1 MRGEKTDTPSTP
13 LYVPGSPP
21 HARGKGRSY
30 HSHPCCTGIT
40 PACAG
45 KSGKTAQNR
54 LDARDHPRMRGEK
67 ALRAYLRASVAGS
80 PPHARGKGRRTSP
93 PSPRRRITPACA
105 GKRHPH
111 RRNLGLRP
119 DHPRMRGEKCGL
131 TARPYTPRGSPPH
144 ARGKA
149 SLFLYFFGKIGITPA
164 CAGKRLYPILHCGKQ
179 KDHPRMRGE
188 K

>member
-105 GKRHPH
+105 GKRELSFDADD
-111 RRNLGLRP
+111 RYG
-119 DHPRMRGEKCGL
+119 DHPRMRGEKQAGDQL
-131 TARPYTPRGSPPH
+131 RGHRGGSPPH
-144 ARGKA
+144 ARGKERA
-149 SLFLYFFGKIGITPA
+149 GAVARCERRITPA
-164 CAGKRLYPILHCGKQ
+164 CAGKSHL
-179 KDHPRMRGE
+179 
-188 K
+188 